1 MQSARS
7 NLAEQLNSS
16 PNPTSRGV
24 DEIVDLRGQIAAIN
38 RAQAVI
44 EFDLNGVIQG
54 ANDNFLQGLGYSLNE
69 IKGKH
74 HRMFCDPSY
83 VKSDEYRKFWEKL
96 GRGEFHQGEF
106 KRIRKDGSEV
116 WIQTTYNPIFD
127 EKGQAFKIVKYAVDI
142 TEQKLRNADFEG
154 QMEAI
159 NKVQAIIEF
168 SPQGVI
174 QKANENFLKTM
185 GYSLQEIRGQ
195 HHRMFVE
202 PEFAQ
207 SMEYRHFWEKLARG
221 EFESKEYKR
230 IGKNGKEVWIL
241 ASYNPILDQNGRV
254 FKVVK
259 YASDVTKQKMLIQTL
274 SQMALD
280 LSAAAEELTATATSM
295 SENSQRTTKE
305 AAIATSAAEEVAKG
319 VSTVAVSTEEMT
331 ASIKE
336 ISRTSASAADMSKS
350 SSKKAADANALIT
363 QLGTSSME
371 IGSVVKTINSI
382 AQQTNLLALNAT
394 IEAARA
400 GAAGKGFAVVANEV
414 KELAKQTAK
423 ATEEIT
429 VKINVIQGDS
439 RNAVSSINDITNAIN
454 ELNSLSLTT
463 ASAVEEQSA
472 TTNSVAKT
480 VHESNV
486 AVESI
491 ARTIRLVSQ
500 AASDSAAGAS
510 QTLSAAKSL
519 NTLAEKL
526 KGLVSQ

>member
-1 MQSARS
+1 MR
-7 NLAEQLNSS
+7 N
-16 PNPTSRGV
+16 
-24 DEIVDLRGQIAAIN
+24 LRGQINAIK

-44 EFDLNGVIQG
+44 EFDLDGIIKT
-54 ANDNFLQGLGYSLNE
+54 ANDNFLQALGYSLSE
-69 IKGKH
+69 VQGKH
-74 HRMFCDPSY
+74 HRIFCDQDYIKTP
-83 VKSDEYRKFWEKL
+83 EYRQFWEKL

-106 KRIRKDGSEV
+106 KRIRKDGKEI
-116 WIQTTYNPIFD
+116 WIQATYNPIFD
-127 EKGQAFKIVKYAVDI
+127 ENGVAFKIVKYATDV
-142 TEQKLRNADFEG
+142 TAEKLKNADFAG
-154 QMEAI
+154 QLAAI
-159 NKVQAIIEF
+159 DKVQAIIEF
-168 SPQGVI
+168 TPDGTI

-185 GYSLQEIRGQ
+185 GYSIAEIKGQ

-221 EFESKEYKR
+221 EYESKEYKR

-241 ASYNPILDQNGRV
+241 ASYNPILDQNGKV

-259 YASDVTKQKMLIQTL
+259 YASDVTKQKKLLQAL
-274 SQMALD
+274 AQMAID
-280 LSAAAEELTATATSM
+280 LGAAAEELTATASSM
-295 SENSQRTTKE
+295 SENSQKTTNE
-305 AAIATSAAEEVAKG
+305 AASASSAAEEVARG
-319 VSTVAVSTEEMT
+319 VSTVAASTEEMT

-336 ISRTSASAADMSKS
+336 ISRTSASAAEMSKV
-350 SSKKAADANALIT
+350 SSKKAEDANQLVK
-363 QLGTSSME
+363 QLGDSSME

-429 VKINVIQGDS
+429 AKINVIQGDS
-439 RNAVSSINDITNAIN
+439 KNAVTSINDITNAIN
-454 ELNSLSLTT
+454 ELNNLSLTT

-491 ARTIRLVSQ
+491 AKTIRLVSE
-500 AASDSAAGAS
+500 AASDSAAGAN

-519 NTLAEKL
+519 NALAEKL
-526 KGLVSQ
+526 KSLVEEGVK